1 MLLALAG
8 LNMALFHLIGVRD
21 IARWDKVDGRTPIAV
36 RAAAAISLLLWIGV
50 VAMGR
55 GIGFTMH

>member
-1 MLLALAG
+1 MG
-8 LNMALFHLIGVRD
+8 LFHLIGVRD
-21 IARWDKVDGRTPIAV
+21 IQRWDKVDGRTPIAA
-36 RAAAAISLLLWIGV
+36 RTAAAISLLLWIGV